1 MRRWP
6 KIDAIGC
13 LLARRNNLANV
24 HMNCFDDDAA
34 LGLYREA
41 LSGQRQVLGDSHP
54 STLLSAGNLGS
65 LLLQVRHT
73 HRALCHV

>member
-1 MRRWP
+1 M
-6 KIDAIGC
+6 
-13 LLARRNNLANV
+13 ARRNNLANV

-41 LSGQRQVLGDSHP
+41 LSGQRRVLGDSHP

-65 LLLQVRHT
+65 LLLQVNTLTVHPKT
-73 HRALCHV
+73 HASCHV

>member
-1 MRRWP
+1 M
-6 KIDAIGC
+6 
-13 LLARRNNLANV
+13 ARRNNLANV

-41 LSGQRQVLGDSHP
+41 LEGQRRVLGDSHP

-65 LLLQVRHT
+65 LLLQVRDTQPRIPNAKAHVSCIDT
-73 HRALCHV
+73 LCL

>member
-1 MRRWP
+1 M
-6 KIDAIGC
+6 
-13 LLARRNNLANV
+13 ARRNNLANV

-65 LLLQVRHT
+65 LLLQVNTRTVHPKT
-73 HRALCHV
+73 HASCHV